1 MWLVDA
7 LLKDGSPAQ
16 LALAG
21 QQDSEPLRQA

>member
-7 LLKDGSPAQ
+7 LLKDGLPVQ

-21 QQDSEPLRQA
+21 QQDSEPQRQA